1 MELFEALSRIPR
13 CSGSEAAAGRWVA
26 AWAQARGF
34 ACERDPAGNVR
45 VVVPATRGAE
55 SAPGVVLQ
63 GHLDMVCEKTPDS
76 PHDFARDPIRLRAA
90 GDWLGAEGTTLGA
103 DNGVAVALALAVVED
118 ASAVRPPLELLFTV
132 EEETGLRGAR
142 RLAPGWLT
150 GRRLINLDAEEEG
163 VITIGCAGGRDLV
176 IRRGL
181 DRTACPA
188 GLAWRR
194 LAVGGLEGGHSGID
208 IHRGRANA
216 IKLLARVLNGVFDSG
231 ELLLGALA
239 GGTRANAIPRDAWAL
254 LGGEPPSLSAFEARA
269 ASFHKRLREEFPG
282 EPRLSLALAPAPP
295 PADVGGRAAVAP
307 AEAALLVRLLLAL
320 PHGVAELSP
329 EAVVHTSNNLATVGT
344 AADGLEI
351 LTSQRSLTAA
361 GLEAMS
367 ATVAAVARLAGA
379 ATTAEAKYPPWP
391 PDPGSPLLER
401 CRSVYRELRGKP
413 PEVRA
418 IHAGIECAVIGSLTP
433 GMEMVAIGPTTE
445 NAHSPGERLNLPS
458 LGRLYDFLKALL
470 ASLAADR
477 PAAA

>member
-1 MELFEALSRIPR
+1 
-13 CSGSEAAAGRWVA
+13 
-26 AWAQARGF
+26 
-34 ACERDPAGNVR
+34 
-45 VVVPATRGAE
+45 
-55 SAPGVVLQ
+55 
-63 GHLDMVCEKTPDS
+63 
-76 PHDFARDPIRLRAA
+76 
-90 GDWLGAEGTTLGA
+90 
-103 DNGVAVALALAVVED
+103 
-118 ASAVRPPLELLFTV
+118 
-132 EEETGLRGAR
+132 
-142 RLAPGWLT
+142 
-150 GRRLINLDAEEEG
+150 
-163 VITIGCAGGRDLV
+163 
-176 IRRGL
+176 
-181 DRTACPA
+181 
-188 GLAWRR
+188 
-194 LAVGGLEGGHSGID
+194 
-208 IHRGRANA
+208 
-216 IKLLARVLNGVFDSG
+216 
-231 ELLLGALA
+231 
-239 GGTRANAIPRDAWAL
+239 
-254 LGGEPPSLSAFEARA
+254 
-269 ASFHKRLREEFPG
+269 
-282 EPRLSLALAPAPP
+282 
-295 PADVGGRAAVAP
+295 VAP

-379 ATTAEAKYPPWP
+379 ATTAEAKYPPGP